1 MYQEGACGIQQ
12 HGQLCSVGKTKNIKQ
27 TVLILGIVTSCTNI
41 QTNLQEQ

>member
-1 MYQEGACGIQQ
+1 MYQEGASGIQQ

-27 TVLILGIVTSCTNI
+27 TVLILGMVCTNI